1 MARRRVKRNKT
12 KHKRPTSRPVDRF
25 ECEAN
30 KEKKKQRIPCEE
42 CFAFFWNADSSEF
55 IAKDEL
61 EDNDD
66 DDVVCDGGKK
76 KNAGLDG
83 WGVSALNELLSELEW
98 SVQHNSE
105 TLIAELALR
114 DELEFEK
121 ELKNTFISLLLNVQ
135 NKRRQVSA
143 AAAAAHRRTLAAASA
158 ASAASAGRNGNHRS
172 TAANA
177 HLDAKVILPFFLQFL
192 GRNVGSSAD
201 DFFQRQREREKE
213 RERERDSLPS
223 T

>member
-1 MARRRVKRNKT
+1 MR
-12 KHKRPTSRPVDRF
+12 
-25 ECEAN
+25 
-30 KEKKKQRIPCEE
+30 
-42 CFAFFWNADSSEF
+42 WW
-55 IAKDEL
+55 
-61 EDNDD
+61 
-66 DDVVCDGGKK
+66 KK

-135 NKRRQVSA
+135 NKRRQVS